1 MKKYKTL
8 LIILLAIVAVGI
20 AVFFYSTQNNIPS
33 PSLPQTNQ
41 TNTNPTTP
49 KKTENK
55 LTSSDE
61 TIKVLPGQSNII
73 LADGESRILFGNSG
87 SETSVP
93 DVVFG
98 QNYSLNDIHK
108 INYLP
113 IRKELSFYNK
123 GYFITLKNLGCNK
136 EKRFTDVPEIWVTDC
151 SINVLSK
158 KAEAPILQIKSAVK
172 EVNTNALFKSAISN
186 EPLVYVITPRLSL
199 MHWTTGQL
207 KGKIGLESGLMT
219 SYSIDTPWDISFI
232 TAYGIDT
239 IRYSAEEIF
248 NKQSKRISVGPLEVN
263 SEITSFNC
271 RVIYKGAD
279 GGETQQ
285 CDDIIVKLTL
295 AGASGTVKLVNY
307 SE

>member
-1 MKKYKTL
+1 MNQKYFIIII
-8 LIILLAIVAVGI
+8 LIIIIVIFAVTLGYFML
-20 AVFFYSTQNNIPS
+20 V
-33 PSLPQTNQ
+33 
-41 TNTNPTTP
+41 
-49 KKTENK
+49 KKSA
-55 LTSSDE
+55 LTDE

-73 LADGESRILFGNSG
+73 LADGESRILFGHSG
-87 SETSVP
+87 SEMSVP
-93 DVVFG
+93 DVVFEK
-98 QNYSLNDIHK
+98 NYSLNDIHK

-113 IRKELSFYNK
+113 IRKELSFYSK

-136 EKRFTDVPEIWVTDC
+136 ETRFTDVPEIWVTDC
-151 SINVLSK
+151 SINVSSK
-158 KAEAPILQIKSAVK
+158 KVETPILQIKSVVK
-172 EVNTNALFKSAISN
+172 EINTNSLFKSAISN
-186 EPLVYVITPRLSL
+186 EPLIYVITPRLSL

-207 KGKIGLESGLMT
+207 KGKIGLESGSMT
-219 SYSIDTPWDISFI
+219 SYSTDTPWDMSFI

-248 NKQSKRISVGPLEVN
+248 SKQSKKINVGPLQVN

-285 CDDIIVKLTL
+285 CDDIIVKLTF
-295 AGASGTVKLVNY
+295 AGGSGAVKLVNY